1 VNFDFFI
8 SKILRSKQLR
18 FCQIPLIQ
26 TGYILRDRVTTGI
39 DVLAGEQA
47 WPVS

>member
-1 VNFDFFI
+1 MALAFI
-8 SKILRSKQLR
+8 
-18 FCQIPLIQ
+18 
-26 TGYILRDRVTTGI
+26 TDGATTGI